1 MEDIVER
8 LRGDLDLLSSPQLH
22 ELAEA
27 AAAEIDRLRG
37 RVASLREWLEQEDL
51 GDG

>member
-1 MEDIVER
+1 MADIVDR
-8 LRGDLDLLSSPQLH
+8 LRGDLDKLSSPQLR
-22 ELAEA
+22 ELAEEA
-27 AAAEIDRLRG
+27 AKEIVRLRG